1 MLTLRH
7 YRGDT
12 TTYSFDH
19 SLDMGDITKV
29 TFYAR
34 DSIDGT
40 LRVATNSD
48 DHAAAWV
55 IGAETITLTLDDPAG
70 PAQATTTSVAMTTRE
85 KNMVYDVE
93 VETAA
98 ETVTIERGA
107 FTLIGDVVTPLTD
120 EDLPSAFST
129 DIVDALEAAS
139 APATANPFLTDS
151 AADALYA
158 ALAHTHD
165 DRYYTEAEV
174 TALLAGYLTQA
185 AGDARYGQLG
195 AANTWALAQ
204 TFTGQVLASAGTQ
217 FLPGLSFSGDPN
229 TGIWNSVADTLVFV
243 TGGGQRVTI
252 NGSGFTALIPSIYS
266 VNDAATNA
274 TTDVLWLA
282 HNSSGTPAAGF
293 GTRMLY
299 TLESSTSANQHA
311 VAENVTWID
320 ATHASRTSRYAVQ
333 TVYNAGSLT
342 DTIAAGRTG
351 AADST
356 GLWLYDETAAS
367 LKQVTRGAADSGG
380 AGFRLLRVAN

>member
-1 MLTLRH
+1 
-7 YRGDT
+7 
-12 TTYSFDH
+12 
-19 SLDMGDITKV
+19 V
-29 TFYAR
+29 
-34 DSIDGT
+34 
-40 LRVATNSD
+40 N
-48 DHAAAWV
+48 AAAPNDGDVLTWDATPGEWV
-55 IGAETITLTLDDPAG
+55 
-70 PAQATTTSVAMTTRE
+70 
-85 KNMVYDVE
+85 
-93 VETAA
+93 AA
-98 ETVTIERGA
+98 DA
-107 FTLIGDVVTPLTD
+107 FTQTD
-120 EDLPSAFST
+120 
-129 DIVDALEAAS
+129 
-139 APATANPFLTDS
+139 
-151 AADALYA
+151 ADALYA